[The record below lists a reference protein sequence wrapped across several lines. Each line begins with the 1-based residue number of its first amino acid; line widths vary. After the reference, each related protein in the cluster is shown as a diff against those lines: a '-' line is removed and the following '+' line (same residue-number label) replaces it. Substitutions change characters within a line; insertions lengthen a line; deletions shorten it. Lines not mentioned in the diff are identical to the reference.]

1 MEWQQNMFGQVL
13 LVRFLLSD
21 TVLVFSSALVKEISS
36 SFLQEPSFSNLTS
49 ASQEGPEE
57 VPGLGLNG
65 KFHVTLLSS
74 EWRSLKGGLST
85 ISRELAIQL
94 AKRPDL
100 KVSLYLP
107 KCSEDDKKAASS
119 YNVQLIEAEEF
130 TGFEPIDWL
139 TKEPANHVMD
149 FVIGHGVH
157 LGRYAQMFQRRN
169 LCQWIQVV
177 HAAPE
182 EIGKYKT
189 YPDAIPI
196 GAKKHQAEVSLCE
209 IADQVVTV
217 GPKLKE
223 AFSRYLCHSQKA
235 EMVINLTPSVFSEFS
250 HVKQSTEGRE
260 TFHVLMLGRGDS
272 EDFQLKGYDIVG
284 KAIAH
289 LRLPFRLMFVGA
301 HSGKEDEVEKQFLDL
316 GINQNQLTVRC
327 FYENREQLAKLFCEV
342 DLATMP
348 SRTEGFGLVALEA
361 LSASLPVLVS
371 ANSGLGEALRKV
383 PYGSQWIVDS
393 EDHQDWANA
402 IRNVQR
408 KDRKLRLEEIKIV
421 AEKYAEMFS
430 WDRQCEVL
438 VERMRNIHPG
448 TFYCVMYAYVPD
460 GEVI

>member
-1 MEWQQNMFGQVL
+1 M
-13 LVRFLLSD
+13 
-21 TVLVFSSALVKEISS
+21 FSSALIKAISS
-36 SFLQEPSFSNLTS
+36 SFLQEPSFSNLAS
-49 ASQEGPEE
+49 ASQEGLAE

-74 EWRSLKGGLST
+74 EWQSLKGGLST

-100 KVSLYLP
+100 KVSVYLP
-107 KCSEDDKKAASS
+107 KCSEDDIKNASS
-119 YNVQLIEAEEF
+119 FNVQLIEAIEL
-130 TGFEPIDWL
+130 TGFDDPIEWL
-139 TKEPANHVMD
+139 TVAPTNHVMD
-149 FVIGHGVH
+149 YVIGHGAL
-157 LGRYAQMFQRRN
+157 LGRYAQIFKLQHQ
-169 LCQWIQVV
+169 CKWIQVV
-177 HAAPE
+177 HTAPE
-182 EIGKYKT
+182 ELGKYKT
-189 YPDAIPI
+189 YEDAISK
-196 GAKKHQAEVSLCE
+196 GGKKHQAEVTLCE
-209 IADQVVTV
+209 MADQVVTV

-223 AFSRYLCHSQKA
+223 AFSRYLCYLQKDQT
-235 EMVINLTPSVFSEFS
+235 VINLTPSIFSEFS
-250 HVKQSTEGRE
+250 HVKQSTGERE
-260 TFHVLMLGRGDS
+260 TFDVLMLGRGDS

-301 HSGKEDEVEKQFLDL
+301 KSGKEDEVEKQFLGL
-316 GINQNQLTVRC
+316 RIKQKQLTVRP

-361 LSASLPVLVS
+361 MSATLPVLVS
-371 ANSGLGEALRKV
+371 GNSGFGEALRKV

-408 KDRKLRLEEIKIV
+408 KDRKLRLEEIKLV

-430 WDRQCEVL
+430 WDRQCGVL
-438 VERMRNIHPG
+438 VERMRNINPG